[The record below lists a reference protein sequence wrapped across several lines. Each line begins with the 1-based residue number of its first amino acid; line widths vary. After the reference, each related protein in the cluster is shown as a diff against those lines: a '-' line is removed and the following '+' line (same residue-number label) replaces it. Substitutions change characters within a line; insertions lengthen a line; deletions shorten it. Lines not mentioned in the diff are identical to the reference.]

1 MSDGSDCSVR
11 SYNINHDCDTSERLC
26 VHTNTKDSRQWQKCR
41 KYATINLTIT
51 RSDHIH
57 PKIRS

>member
-26 VHTNTKDSRQWQKCR
+26 VFTQTQKTADSGKSVENMQR
-41 KYATINLTIT
+41 
-51 RSDHIH
+51 
-57 PKIRS
+57 